1 MTLRAPSRFGQW
13 VRWAAAAA
21 VAAAV
26 YVVLK
31 TLLFGEKADELL
43 SPYSQRIL
51 LPVLAVFLLVAWE
64 TRWDGVVRLKFQR
77 HEKVPPRVHK
87 HRHRPR
93 GAEGE
98 EEKVGGESRLRDG
111 ESRLRENVPASPSE
125 VLYLEARKISHRKIP
140 DPERDAVYLEMLGKA
155 ALAGYGRAL
164 EKLGTYAIRRREW
177 LEAYYWL
184 WQAQR
189 RGVRN
194 LEPLL
199 RKARQHWVKQGF
211 PRHGICVSA
220 VFTKERTEIGRAL
233 LCQASG
239 HDAAAAR
246 EFLKAHPAE
255 ESIGSEAQP

>member
-1 MTLRAPSRFGQW
+1 MTLRAPNRFGQW
-13 VRWAAAAA
+13 VRWTAAAA

-31 TLLFGEKADELL
+31 TLLFGDKADELL

-51 LPVLAVFLLVAWE
+51 LPVLAVFLLVARE
-64 TRWDGVVRLKFQR
+64 TRWDGVVRLKSQR

-87 HRHRPR
+87 HRHRPH
-93 GAEGE
+93 GAEG
-98 EEKVGGESRLRDG
+98 KVGG
-111 ESRLRENVPASPSE
+111 ESRLRENVPVSPSE
-125 VLYLEARKISHRKIP
+125 ALYLEARKISHRKIP

-164 EKLGTYAIRRREW
+164 EKFGTYAIRRREW

-211 PRHGICVSA
+211 PRHGIYASA

-255 ESIGSEAQP
+255 ESIGSKA